1 MLSREVFHR
10 VGWLSVLGVV
20 LGAGNVLVVLEGVS
34 RVVVVDG
41 RDWGVLVVMFWSVE
55 LLFGGVDEW
64 VHLCS
69 GPEDV
74 EVWDIEDLEAGH
86 HGLCV
91 AAWGCVVDEADDFL
105 LCFDEWLEV
114 SFLGIAGAP
123 DGNVADEMGK
133 DVGVVELLHG
143 FE

>member
-1 MLSREVFHR
+1 M
-10 VGWLSVLGVV
+10 
-20 LGAGNVLVVLEGVS
+20 
-34 RVVVVDG
+34 
-41 RDWGVLVVMFWSVE
+41 
-55 LLFGGVDEW
+55 
-64 VHLCS
+64 HLCS
-69 GPEDV
+69 SSEDV
-74 EVWDIEDLEAGH
+74 EVRDIEDLEAGH
-86 HGLCV
+86 DGSGV
-91 AAWGCVVDEADDFL
+91 AARGYVADEADNLL